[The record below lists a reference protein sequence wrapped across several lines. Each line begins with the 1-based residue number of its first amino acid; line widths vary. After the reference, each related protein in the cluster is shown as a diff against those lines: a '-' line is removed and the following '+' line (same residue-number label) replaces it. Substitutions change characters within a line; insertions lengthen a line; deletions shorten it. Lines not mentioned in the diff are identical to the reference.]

1 VALNLAPLVELVTKY
16 FDELDDEYGDDAE
29 LVDAVIMV
37 DVRHRDQDGGTAS
50 TVEGRSLS
58 GRNTQAV
65 GITVRGLNT
74 LLRGDED

>member
-1 VALNLAPLVELVTKY
+1 
-16 FDELDDEYGDDAE
+16 
-29 LVDAVIMV
+29 MV